1 MYSLQVL
8 QTTEELN
15 CHMTL
20 LMNWKNLLFPS
31 RARSYIYTSFSQL
44 HFSRQPNPERVGCSK
59 SMIFF
64 CTVFDLDKEAFY

>member
-15 CHMTL
+15 CYMTL

-31 RARSYIYTSFSQL
+31 RARSYIYTFISQL
-44 HFSRQPNPERVGCSK
+44 HFSRQPNPEKGLFMTNPFPHRVAHK
-59 SMIFF
+59 
-64 CTVFDLDKEAFY
+64 